1 MACAVLLSTVAAAGH
16 TAGANPRHPGT
27 RSSREAARP
36 VTEPAQMGEWLRGL
50 AGRYRFEG
58 SVEVRMRAT
67 VPEPPPGE
75 QGEPAS
81 LADQIL
87 QRIRMES
94 GQTDVTEATPV
105 RGMGDCVSIGT
116 GPGVQCVFQVTW
128 DELREEVVSS
138 RTERGGIYNLPG
150 GVSNLAPAMAE
161 FGIDPGGGAVRF
173 LLVDSAGLAEGSSG
187 SLAGRTATFRTKCA
201 NGPTILAG
209 LRPPPIRQPDSPPP
223 PQPPR
228 TCSKTMR
235 IETRPD
241 ARVLYFSVDIELDGQ
256 RKTTY
261 ALAMRRMQQSPAPV
275 R

>member
-1 MACAVLLSTVAAAGH
+1 
-16 TAGANPRHPGT
+16 
-27 RSSREAARP
+27 
-36 VTEPAQMGEWLRGL
+36 MGEWLRGL
-50 AGRYRFEG
+50 AGRYRFDG

-75 QGEPAS
+75 ESEPPS
-81 LADQIL
+81 FADQIIE
-87 QRIRMES
+87 RMRMES
-94 GQTDVTEATPV
+94 GQSDVLEGRPV

-128 DELREEVVSS
+128 EELREEVPPS

-161 FGIDPGGGAVRF
+161 FGMEPGKGAVRF

-187 SLAGRTATFRTKCA
+187 SLAGRTATFRTPCA

-209 LRPPPIRQPDSPPP
+209 LRPPPIPQPGAPPP
-223 PQPPR
+223 PLPPR
-228 TCSKTMR
+228 TCDKTIR
-235 IETRPD
+235 IEARPD
-241 ARVLYFSVDIELDGQ
+241 AKTLYFLVNIQLDGQ
-256 RKTTY
+256 TKTTY
-261 ALAMRRMQQSPAPV
+261 ALSMRRVQQNAAAGNPAPL